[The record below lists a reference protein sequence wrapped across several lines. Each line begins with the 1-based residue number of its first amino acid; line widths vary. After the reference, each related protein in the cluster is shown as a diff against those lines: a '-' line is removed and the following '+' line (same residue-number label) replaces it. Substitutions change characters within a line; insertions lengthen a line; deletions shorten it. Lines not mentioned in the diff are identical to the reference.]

1 MNLLSLYRG
10 GSPPG
15 ANSPNRLVCYHYP
28 GPILYVGFIHEWMSG
43 GELIVIIVCVHSLIP
58 AGEEPGYEAMC
69 ACMQVCMCV

>member
-43 GELIVIIVCVHSLIP
+43 GELIVIIVFPPHSSP
-58 AGEEPGYEAMC
+58 HTH
-69 ACMQVCMCV
+69 QQWTSSVV